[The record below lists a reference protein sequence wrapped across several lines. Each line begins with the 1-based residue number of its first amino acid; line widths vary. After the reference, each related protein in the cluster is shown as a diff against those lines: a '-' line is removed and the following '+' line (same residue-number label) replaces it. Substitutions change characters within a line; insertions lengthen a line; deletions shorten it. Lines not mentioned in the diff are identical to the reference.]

1 MEEGTREPREVSGE
15 AVTSGPPAWL
25 LSLSTDTGPSPSH
38 GQAGPTSLPG
48 VTSQTVR
55 FRGTLES
62 TAAESEGSSEDWL
75 LPDGSW
81 TKAKMSRAVALFF
94 VLCWIQESRSPYVPQ
109 AGLELLTSSDP
120 PTSTSHS
127 AGITDVSY
135 RTWPEFS
142 SSSKNPD
149 EGLAKIFDEILLQ
162 VFSKAPYD
170 PSFDETR
177 TAVRSITKRNTQKSY
192 SQPKSLNDAV
202 FASGSK
208 EREEHLA
215 KIFDEI
221 LLQVFPKVP
230 YDPSFSETTAVRSIT
245 KTDMRKATSVA
256 WNSPGPEY
264 FLGSVDKI
272 PDKDHLSEEKRFKE
286 SSLSDRD
293 LREQLTTVDKETL
306 QGAAK
311 PDAHFRTM
319 PCRQLLH
326 FLQRNTIIAAIS
338 GAVILTATVLLL
350 LGLASYIRKKR
361 PSSPPANTTYNIFI
375 MNGKTWWQNS
385 EEKNFTKYTKK
396 EKQLKSSSCV

>member
-1 MEEGTREPREVSGE
+1 MRTCGMEEGTREPREVRGE

-94 VLCWIQESRSPYVPQ
+94 LLCWIQESRSPYVPQ
-109 AGLELLTSSDP
+109 AGLKLLTSSDP
-120 PTSTSHS
+120 PTSASHS
-127 AGITDVSY
+127 TGITDVSH

-149 EGLAKIFDEILLQ
+149 EGLAKILGELPLFLRNLRLDLKSCVHGPHGLPDEILMQ
-162 VFSKAPYD
+162 VFSKVPYD

-192 SQPKSLNDAV
+192 SQQKSLNDAV

-215 KIFDEI
+215 KIF
-221 LLQVFPKVP
+221 
-230 YDPSFSETTAVRSIT
+230 
-245 KTDMRKATSVA
+245 ATSVA
-256 WNSPGPEY
+256 WNSPEPEY
-264 FLGSVDKI
+264 FLGSVDRI
-272 PDKDHLSEEKRFKE
+272 PDK
-286 SSLSDRD
+286 
-293 LREQLTTVDKETL
+293 
-306 QGAAK
+306 
-311 PDAHFRTM
+311 DAHFRTM

-338 GAVILTATVLLL
+338 GVVILMATVLLL
-350 LGLASYIRKKR
+350 LGLASYIRKKQ

-375 MNGKTWWQNS
+375 MKGKTWWQNS
-385 EEKNFTKYTKK
+385 EEKNFTKYTKNQ
-396 EKQLKSSSCV
+396 KQLKSSSCV

>member
-1 MEEGTREPREVSGE
+1 MRTCGMEEGTREPREVSRE

-127 AGITDVSY
+127 AGITDVSH

-215 KIFDEI
+215 KIF
-221 LLQVFPKVP
+221 
-230 YDPSFSETTAVRSIT
+230 
-245 KTDMRKATSVA
+245 ATSVA

-272 PDKDHLSEEKRFKE
+272 PDKD
-286 SSLSDRD
+286 
-293 LREQLTTVDKETL
+293 
-306 QGAAK
+306 
-311 PDAHFRTM
+311 AHFRTM
-319 PCRQLLH
+319 PCSQLLH

-338 GAVILTATVLLL
+338 GVAILTATVLLL
-350 LGLASYIRKKR
+350 LGLASYIRKKQ
-361 PSSPPANTTYNIFI
+361 PSSPPANKTYNIFI

>member
-1 MEEGTREPREVSGE
+1 
-15 AVTSGPPAWL
+15 
-25 LSLSTDTGPSPSH
+25 
-38 GQAGPTSLPG
+38 
-48 VTSQTVR
+48 
-55 FRGTLES
+55 
-62 TAAESEGSSEDWL
+62 
-75 LPDGSW
+75 
-81 TKAKMSRAVALFF
+81 MSRAVALFF

-109 AGLELLTSSDP
+109 AGLKLLTSSDP
-120 PTSTSHS
+120 PTSASHS
-127 AGITDVSY
+127 TGITDVSH

-149 EGLAKIFDEILLQ
+149 EGLAKIFGELPLFLRNLRLDLKSCVHGPHGLPDEILMQ
-162 VFSKAPYD
+162 VFSKVPYD

-177 TAVRSITKRNTQKSY
+177 TAVTSITKRNTQKSY
-192 SQPKSLNDAV
+192 SQQKSLNDAV

-221 LLQVFPKVP
+221 LLQVFPKIP
-230 YDPSFSETTAVRSIT
+230 YDPSFSETTAFRSIT

-256 WNSPGPEY
+256 WNSPEPEY
-264 FLGSVDKI
+264 FLGSVDRI
-272 PDKDHLSEEKRFKE
+272 PNKDHLSEEKRFKE
-286 SSLSDRD
+286 SSLFDKD

-326 FLQRNTIIAAIS
+326 FLQRNTITAAIS
-338 GAVILTATVLLL
+338 GVVILTATVLLL
-350 LGLASYIRKKR
+350 LGLASYIRKKQ

-375 MNGKTWWQNS
+375 MNGKTRWQNS

-396 EKQLKSSSCV
+396 QKQLKSSSCV

>member
-1 MEEGTREPREVSGE
+1 MRTCGMEEGTREPREVRGE

-94 VLCWIQESRSPYVPQ
+94 LLCWIQESRSPYVPQ
-109 AGLELLTSSDP
+109 AGLKLLTSSDP
-120 PTSTSHS
+120 PTSASHS
-127 AGITDVSY
+127 TGITDVSH

-149 EGLAKIFDEILLQ
+149 EGLAKILGELPLFLRNLRLDLKSCVHGPHGLPDEILMQ
-162 VFSKAPYD
+162 VFSKVPYD

-192 SQPKSLNDAV
+192 SQQKSLNDAV

-215 KIFDEI
+215 KIFD
-221 LLQVFPKVP
+221 
-230 YDPSFSETTAVRSIT
+230 
-245 KTDMRKATSVA
+245 
-256 WNSPGPEY
+256 
-264 FLGSVDKI
+264 
-272 PDKDHLSEEKRFKE
+272 HLSEEKRFKE
-286 SSLSDRD
+286 SSLFDKY

-338 GAVILTATVLLL
+338 GVVILMATVLLL
-350 LGLASYIRKKR
+350 LGLASYIRKKQ

-375 MNGKTWWQNS
+375 MKGKTWWQNS
-385 EEKNFTKYTKK
+385 EEKNFTKYTKNQ
-396 EKQLKSSSCV
+396 KQLKSSSCV

>member
-1 MEEGTREPREVSGE
+1 MRTCGMEEGTREPREVSRE

-127 AGITDVSY
+127 AGITDVSH

-215 KIFDEI
+215 KIFD
-221 LLQVFPKVP
+221 
-230 YDPSFSETTAVRSIT
+230 
-245 KTDMRKATSVA
+245 
-256 WNSPGPEY
+256 
-264 FLGSVDKI
+264 
-272 PDKDHLSEEKRFKE
+272 HLSEEKRFKE

-319 PCRQLLH
+319 PCSQLLH

-338 GAVILTATVLLL
+338 GVAILTATVLLL
-350 LGLASYIRKKR
+350 LGLASYIRKKQ
-361 PSSPPANTTYNIFI
+361 PSSPPANKTYNIFI

>member
-120 PTSTSHS
+120 PTLASHS
-127 AGITDVSY
+127 TGITDVSH

-149 EGLAKIFDEILLQ
+149 EGLAKIFDEILMQ
-162 VFSKAPYD
+162 VFSKVPYD

-192 SQPKSLNDAV
+192 SQQKSLNDAV

-215 KIFDEI
+215 NIF
-221 LLQVFPKVP
+221 
-230 YDPSFSETTAVRSIT
+230 
-245 KTDMRKATSVA
+245 
-256 WNSPGPEY
+256 
-264 FLGSVDKI
+264 
-272 PDKDHLSEEKRFKE
+272 DHLSEEKRFKE

-319 PCRQLLH
+319 PCKQLLH

-338 GAVILTATVLLL
+338 GVVILTAIVLLL

-361 PSSPPANTTYNIFI
+361 PSSPPAKTTYNIFI

-385 EEKNFTKYTKK
+385 EEKNFTKYTKNQ
-396 EKQLKSSSCV
+396 KQLKSSSCV

>member
-120 PTSTSHS
+120 PTLASHS
-127 AGITDVSY
+127 TGITDVSH

-149 EGLAKIFDEILLQ
+149 EGLAKIFDEILMQ
-162 VFSKAPYD
+162 VFSKVPYD

-192 SQPKSLNDAV
+192 SQQKSLNDAV

-215 KIFDEI
+215 NIF
-221 LLQVFPKVP
+221 
-230 YDPSFSETTAVRSIT
+230 
-245 KTDMRKATSVA
+245 ATSVA
-256 WNSPGPEY
+256 WNSPEPEY

-272 PDKDHLSEEKRFKE
+272 PDKD
-286 SSLSDRD
+286 
-293 LREQLTTVDKETL
+293 
-306 QGAAK
+306 
-311 PDAHFRTM
+311 AHFRTM
-319 PCRQLLH
+319 PCKQLLH

-338 GAVILTATVLLL
+338 GVVILTAIVLLL

-361 PSSPPANTTYNIFI
+361 PSSPPAKTTYNIFI

-385 EEKNFTKYTKK
+385 EEKNFTKYTKNQ
-396 EKQLKSSSCV
+396 KQLKSSSCV

>member
-1 MEEGTREPREVSGE
+1 MRTCGMEEGTREPREVSRE

-94 VLCWIQESRSPYVPQ
+94 VLCWIQ
-109 AGLELLTSSDP
+109 
-120 PTSTSHS
+120 
-127 AGITDVSY
+127 
-135 RTWPEFS
+135 
-142 SSSKNPD
+142 
-149 EGLAKIFDEILLQ
+149 DEILLQ

-230 YDPSFSETTAVRSIT
+230 YDPSFSETTAVRSII

-319 PCRQLLH
+319 PCSQLLH

-338 GAVILTATVLLL
+338 GVAILTATVLLL
-350 LGLASYIRKKR
+350 LGLASYIRKKQ
-361 PSSPPANTTYNIFI
+361 PSSPPANKTYNIFI

>member
-120 PTSTSHS
+120 PTLASHS
-127 AGITDVSY
+127 TGITDVSH

-149 EGLAKIFDEILLQ
+149 EGLAKIFDEILMQ
-162 VFSKAPYD
+162 VFSKVPYD

-192 SQPKSLNDAV
+192 SQQKSLNDAV

-215 KIFDEI
+215 NIF
-221 LLQVFPKVP
+221 
-230 YDPSFSETTAVRSIT
+230 
-245 KTDMRKATSVA
+245 
-256 WNSPGPEY
+256 
-264 FLGSVDKI
+264 
-272 PDKDHLSEEKRFKE
+272 
-286 SSLSDRD
+286 
-293 LREQLTTVDKETL
+293 
-306 QGAAK
+306 
-311 PDAHFRTM
+311 DAHFRTM
-319 PCRQLLH
+319 PCKQLLH

-338 GAVILTATVLLL
+338 GVVILTAIVLLL

-361 PSSPPANTTYNIFI
+361 PSSPPAKTTYNIFI

-385 EEKNFTKYTKK
+385 EEKNFTKYTKNQ
-396 EKQLKSSSCV
+396 KQLKSSSCV

>member
-1 MEEGTREPREVSGE
+1 MRTCGMEEGTREPREVSRE

-127 AGITDVSY
+127 AGITDVSH

-215 KIFDEI
+215 KIFD
-221 LLQVFPKVP
+221 
-230 YDPSFSETTAVRSIT
+230 
-245 KTDMRKATSVA
+245 
-256 WNSPGPEY
+256 
-264 FLGSVDKI
+264 
-272 PDKDHLSEEKRFKE
+272 
-286 SSLSDRD
+286 
-293 LREQLTTVDKETL
+293 
-306 QGAAK
+306 
-311 PDAHFRTM
+311 AHFRTM
-319 PCRQLLH
+319 PCSQLLH

-338 GAVILTATVLLL
+338 GVAILTATVLLL
-350 LGLASYIRKKR
+350 LGLASYIRKKQ
-361 PSSPPANTTYNIFI
+361 PSSPPANKTYNIFI

>member
-1 MEEGTREPREVSGE
+1 MEEGTREPREVSRE

-81 TKAKMSRAVALFF
+81 TKAKMSRAMALFF
-94 VLCWIQESRSPYVPQ
+94 VLCWIQESGSPYVPQ

-127 AGITDVSY
+127 AGITDVSH

-177 TAVRSITKRNTQKSY
+177 IAVRSITKRNTQKSY

-215 KIFDEI
+215 KIFD
-221 LLQVFPKVP
+221 
-230 YDPSFSETTAVRSIT
+230 
-245 KTDMRKATSVA
+245 
-256 WNSPGPEY
+256 
-264 FLGSVDKI
+264 
-272 PDKDHLSEEKRFKE
+272 HLSEEKRFKE
-286 SSLSDRD
+286 SSLFDRD

-338 GAVILTATVLLL
+338 GVVILTATVLLL